1 MDNWRRASTVLSCAP
16 RFSPLGS
23 FTRCLTSAPGA
34 RTQSFESHFLDNFPI
49 SLLNVSSGTGYPL
62 THYTTTQRYMCV
74 WKIDAKRHF
83 KSSRHIRVCIW
94 SYFLFLGINMFR
106 RDFCRAKP
114 HKRSYIM
121 LWHYSVWPS
130 GSDYHC
136 RGMCRDILADQAG
149 FFTRDCSLWL

>member
-62 THYTTTQRYMCV
+62 THYTTTQRCMCV
-74 WKIDAKRHF
+74 CGGLMLNGILSHRM
-83 KSSRHIRVCIW
+83 CIW
-94 SYFLFLGINMFR
+94 SYFLFLGINMLR
-106 RDFCRAKP
+106 RDFCRATP

-136 RGMCRDILADQAG
+136 RGMCRDVLADQAG